1 MKGFIIIGL
10 GLLIWGLSLL
20 WPDLNRI
27 LTEPVMLKLSVG
39 LGAMMFVYEIIQH
52 LVHHRDN
59 HQPKE
64 HSTHHRHNSHPV
76 PRVLPR

>member
-20 WPDLNRI
+20 WPDLNRM
-27 LTEPVMLKLSVG
+27 LTASVMLKLGVG
-39 LGAMMFVYEIIQH
+39 LGVIMLVYEIIQH
-52 LVHHRDN
+52 LVHRHDH
-59 HQPKE
+59 HQPRE
-64 HSTHHRHNSHPV
+64 HSTHHRHHSHPV